1 MRYVNIIHLLIALLC
16 SSCADFLDKKPD
28 IKLVVPKTLTDADL
42 LLNDYATMNTGYPVW
57 GEIGTDDYY
66 LTVQRWEALSNYEQ
80 RMAYVWADAP
90 YTDAVQWQRPYKV
103 VYIANQVLD
112 ILNQLPNGK
121 TSDDYRRVKGGA
133 HFYRAFAFHQLLG
146 IYCPAYATDK
156 AAKELGIP
164 LRLTPNVDERSVR
177 ASLQESFDQVIVD
190 LNTAIANLPV
200 VEIVKGRPY
209 KASAYAALSRVYL
222 DMGDFERAY
231 RYADSC
237 LSLRPELLDFNTL
250 SVPSN
255 FPMPR
260 FNAEVL
266 FPALATVATPMAAT
280 TALID
285 TLLYGTYSNDDLRKK
300 AFFKPNSNPVN
311 SQYYKGSYDQSTT
324 LFFGITTSEMYLIKA
339 ETACRIGKY
348 EEARQTMNTLLRSR
362 WDKNKTFNPVIE
374 SDRELLLRIVL
385 NERRKELVFRGRR
398 WSDLKRLNLD
408 PRFQATLKRIVGDKT
423 YTLAPN
429 DLRYAYRISET
440 VLELSGIDQN
450 KR

>member
-146 IYCPAYATDK
+146 IYCPAYVTDK

-164 LRLTPNVDERSVR
+164 LRLTPNVDERSLR
-177 ASLQESFDQVIVD
+177 ASLKESYDQVIVD
-190 LNTAIANLPV
+190 LNTAIANLPF

-222 DMGDFERAY
+222 DMGDFEQSY

-250 SVPSN
+250 SVSSN
-255 FPMPR
+255 FPIPR
-260 FNAEVL
+260 FNVEVL

-311 SQYYKGSYDQSTT
+311 SQYYKGSYDQSTI

-374 SDRELLLRIVL
+374 SDSELLLRIIL

-398 WSDLKRLNLD
+398 WSDLKRLNLES
-408 PRFQATLKRIVGDKT
+408 RFQATLKRIVGDKT
-423 YTLAPN
+423 YILPPN